1 MLLFTKCFILL
12 KEDSFTKEDI
22 QTKVKISKLK
32 VIEQL
37 EFWKKQKVLEL
48 SATGYYHLIED

>member
-1 MLLFTKCFILL
+1 MFYSFKI
-12 KEDSFTKEDI
+12 EDSFTKEDI